1 MAAREDAGTL
11 VVRVRLDAPSALPV
25 TVGYAVTAGTA
36 TEGEDY
42 TAVPAGTLTFAAG
55 TTEQTLS
62 VPIVDDAVHEPDET
76 LTVTLSDPPNATLAD
91 AEATGTI
98 ANDEALPVVSLGLDP
113 SLIDENGGAS
123 TVTAAL
129 SGASS
134 EAVTVTVTV
143 SASAVSPAVAGD
155 VTQSGATLT
164 ISAGSTGS
172 TGTVTI
178 TAVDN
183 QVDAPDKSVTVS
195 ATVSG
200 GLGVAAP
207 SPQTLTITD
216 DEATPTVS
224 LTLTPSTIGE
234 NGGTSTVTATLSGLS
249 SAAVRVEVSAEP
261 GTGAS
266 AGDFTQSGTTLEIAA
281 GMTASTG
288 TVTVTAEDNV
298 LDTPDKM
305 VAVTGTVIVG
315 SAENPQQKL
324 LITDDDAL
332 TVSVT
337 ADAETVVEGN
347 DATFTVAVAGG
358 TSTAPVA
365 VTYTV
370 GGTAT
375 ADTDYTAPSGTLT
388 LGAADASGTIT
399 IATLTDSVVDDGETL
414 EVTLSGASTSAGE
427 VTADPTPAQTTISD
441 TGTVT
446 VSVTSGGAVSEGSS
460 ATFTVALSGAVSSPV
475 EVGWSTSD
483 GTATAGSDY
492 TAVTSGPLTF
502 AADSSMA
509 QTLTVAT
516 LQDDLVEGPET
527 FTVALTG
534 SSLPDGVSL
543 GTSTSTMTIIDDD
556 TLVVSPPRDPPVVIP
571 PRDPPEV
578 SIAAQAVT
586 VEEGGAA
593 SFAVSR
599 SGSTAERLTVS
610 VEVTESGSFIAG
622 AVPVEARFEA
632 NADRAILQIATT
644 DDAID
649 EPDGSVTV
657 VLAAGDGYVV
667 ADPVSATV
675 TVTDNDDPPE
685 LIITDRRAM
694 ESAGQI
700 AFTVRLS
707 APSGHRVTVTRT
719 SEDGT
724 ASAGEDYVSAHDTL
738 VFTPGQ
744 TSGTIAVPLLDD
756 TLDEIDETF
765 LMVLSEPSHATLGD
779 AVATGTIEDDD
790 ESVLQAWLAR
800 FGRTVATHVL
810 EAVGER
816 LTEGPGQSS
825 RATVAGRRLSPVA
838 DVALHDGFQ
847 EGALRTVA
855 LRTVEFREV
864 LSGSSFHLLLTE
876 EDEKADEAGG
886 GPGARWAAWGRG
898 AVTRLAGTEGAL
910 SLDGEVAS
918 GMIGADY
925 DWGRVLAGMAVAYSG
940 GGGVFTLSG
949 GGNLTD
955 RMGDLHG
962 WLLSAHPYMSVE
974 VTDGLD
980 VLGLLGYGR
989 GRMSLTEGRDASE
1002 FDISMLMGAFA
1013 GRRVLL
1019 RAQSGGVDLAMKSD
1033 GVVLRMMG
1041 EAVGLPAVVADVTRL
1056 RLALEGSVDVLRG
1069 PGGVLTPSLQVG
1081 TRYDGGAA
1089 ETGAGV
1095 EVGGGL
1101 RYVHPESGLTLAA
1114 NGELLLTHQARGY
1127 QEWGVGGS
1135 IQVAPD
1141 AAGRGLS
1148 FSVNTSWGEAASGVE
1163 PLWSPGAEH
1172 AEGVPTGRVDA
1183 ELGYGLDTPGG
1194 RGLVTP
1200 YAGVTLAGGGVHVY
1214 RLGGR
1219 LSLGQAFSLVLEA
1232 ERAEGAGATPEH
1244 GLRVGGTLRR

>member
-1 MAAREDAGTL
+1 M
-11 VVRVRLDAPSALPV
+11 
-25 TVGYAVTAGTA
+25 
-36 TEGEDY
+36 
-42 TAVPAGTLTFAAG
+42 
-55 TTEQTLS
+55 
-62 VPIVDDAVHEPDET
+62 
-76 LTVTLSDPPNATLAD
+76 
-91 AEATGTI
+91 
-98 ANDEALPVVSLGLDP
+98 
-113 SLIDENGGAS
+113 
-123 TVTAAL
+123 
-129 SGASS
+129 
-134 EAVTVTVTV
+134 
-143 SASAVSPAVAGD
+143 
-155 VTQSGATLT
+155 
-164 ISAGSTGS
+164 
-172 TGTVTI
+172 
-178 TAVDN
+178 
-183 QVDAPDKSVTVS
+183 
-195 ATVSG
+195 
-200 GLGVAAP
+200 
-207 SPQTLTITD
+207 
-216 DEATPTVS
+216 
-224 LTLTPSTIGE
+224 
-234 NGGTSTVTATLSGLS
+234 
-249 SAAVRVEVSAEP
+249 
-261 GTGAS
+261 
-266 AGDFTQSGTTLEIAA
+266 
-281 GMTASTG
+281 
-288 TVTVTAEDNV
+288 
-298 LDTPDKM
+298 
-305 VAVTGTVIVG
+305 
-315 SAENPQQKL
+315 
-324 LITDDDAL
+324 
-332 TVSVT
+332 
-337 ADAETVVEGN
+337 
-347 DATFTVAVAGG
+347 
-358 TSTAPVA
+358 
-365 VTYTV
+365 
-370 GGTAT
+370 
-375 ADTDYTAPSGTLT
+375 
-388 LGAADASGTIT
+388 
-399 IATLTDSVVDDGETL
+399 
-414 EVTLSGASTSAGE
+414 
-427 VTADPTPAQTTISD
+427 
-441 TGTVT
+441 
-446 VSVTSGGAVSEGSS
+446 
-460 ATFTVALSGAVSSPV
+460 
-475 EVGWSTSD
+475 
-483 GTATAGSDY
+483 
-492 TAVTSGPLTF
+492 
-502 AADSSMA
+502 
-509 QTLTVAT
+509 
-516 LQDDLVEGPET
+516 
-527 FTVALTG
+527 
-534 SSLPDGVSL
+534 
-543 GTSTSTMTIIDDD
+543 
-556 TLVVSPPRDPPVVIP
+556 VSPPREPPAVIP
-571 PRDPPEV
+571 PRETPEV

-599 SGSTAERLTVS
+599 SGTTAQRLTVS

-632 NADRAILQIATT
+632 NADRAILHIATA

-685 LIITDRRAM
+685 LTITDRRAV

-707 APSGHRVTVTRT
+707 APSGHRVTVTCT

-724 ASAGEDYVSAHDTL
+724 ARAGQDYVSEHDTL
-738 VFTPGQ
+738 VFAPGQ

-756 TLDEIDETF
+756 TLDEMDETF
-765 LMVLSEPSHATLGD
+765 LMVLSEPSHATLEE

-838 DVALHDGFQ
+838 HVALHDGFQ
-847 EGALRTVA
+847 EVALRPPA
-855 LRTVEFREV
+855 FRTVEFREV

-876 EDEKADEAGG
+876 DDEKADEAGG

-925 DWGRVLAGMAVAYSG
+925 DWGQVLAGMAVAYSG
-940 GGGVFTLSG
+940 GDGAFTLSG

-955 RMGDLHG
+955 RRGYLHG

-974 VTDGLD
+974 VADGLD

-989 GRMSLTEGRDASE
+989 GRMSLTEGGDASE

-1013 GRRVLL
+1013 GRGVLL

-1033 GVVLRMMG
+1033 GIAVRMMG
-1041 EAVGLPAVVADVTRL
+1041 EAVGLPAVVADVSRL

-1081 TRYDGGAA
+1081 ARYDWGAA

-1095 EVGGGL
+1095 ELGGGL

-1114 NGELLLTHQARGY
+1114 NGELLLTHQARGF

-1135 IQVAPD
+1135 IQIAPD

-1148 FSVNTSWGEAASGVE
+1148 FSLNTLWGETSRGKAASGVE

-1200 YAGVTLAGGGVHVY
+1200 YAGVTLAGGGVYVY

-1244 GLRVGGTLRR
+1244 ALRVGGTLRR

>member
-1 MAAREDAGTL
+1 
-11 VVRVRLDAPSALPV
+11 
-25 TVGYAVTAGTA
+25 
-36 TEGEDY
+36 
-42 TAVPAGTLTFAAG
+42 
-55 TTEQTLS
+55 
-62 VPIVDDAVHEPDET
+62 
-76 LTVTLSDPPNATLAD
+76 
-91 AEATGTI
+91 
-98 ANDEALPVVSLGLDP
+98 
-113 SLIDENGGAS
+113 
-123 TVTAAL
+123 
-129 SGASS
+129 
-134 EAVTVTVTV
+134 
-143 SASAVSPAVAGD
+143 
-155 VTQSGATLT
+155 
-164 ISAGSTGS
+164 
-172 TGTVTI
+172 
-178 TAVDN
+178 
-183 QVDAPDKSVTVS
+183 
-195 ATVSG
+195 
-200 GLGVAAP
+200 
-207 SPQTLTITD
+207 
-216 DEATPTVS
+216 
-224 LTLTPSTIGE
+224 
-234 NGGTSTVTATLSGLS
+234 
-249 SAAVRVEVSAEP
+249 
-261 GTGAS
+261 
-266 AGDFTQSGTTLEIAA
+266 
-281 GMTASTG
+281 MTW
-288 TVTVTAEDNV
+288 
-298 LDTPDKM
+298 
-305 VAVTGTVIVG
+305 
-315 SAENPQQKL
+315 
-324 LITDDDAL
+324 
-332 TVSVT
+332 
-337 ADAETVVEGN
+337 
-347 DATFTVAVAGG
+347 DATA
-358 TSTAPVA
+358 
-365 VTYTV
+365 
-370 GGTAT
+370 
-375 ADTDYTAPSGTLT
+375 
-388 LGAADASGTIT
+388 
-399 IATLTDSVVDDGETL
+399 
-414 EVTLSGASTSAGE
+414 
-427 VTADPTPAQTTISD
+427 AQTTISD
-441 TGTVT
+441 EGTVT
-446 VSVTSGGAVSEGSS
+446 VSVTAGGAVAEGSP

-475 EVGWSTSD
+475 EVGWSTAETRRRHGD
-483 GTATAGSDY
+483 GDDY
-492 TAVTSGPLTF
+492 TAVASQTLTF
-502 AADSSMA
+502 AADSTLA
-509 QTLTVAT
+509 QTITVAT
-516 LQDDLVEGPET
+516 LGDALAEDDET

-534 SSLPDGVSL
+534 SSLPAGVSL
-543 GTSTSTMTIIDDD
+543 GTSTSPMTIIDDD
-556 TLVVSPPRDPPVVIP
+556 TSVVIP
-571 PRDPPEV
+571 PRETPEV

-593 SFAVSR
+593 SFTVSR

-632 NADRAILQIATT
+632 NADRAILQIATA

-657 VLAAGDGYVV
+657 ALAAGDGYVV
-667 ADPVSATV
+667 ADPVSAMV

-685 LIITDRRAM
+685 LTITDRRAV

-707 APSGHRVTVTRT
+707 APSGHRVTVTCT

-724 ASAGEDYVSAHDTL
+724 ASAGQDYVSEHDTL
-738 VFTPGQ
+738 VFAPGQ

-756 TLDEIDETF
+756 TLDEMDETF

-838 DVALHDGFQ
+838 GVALHDGFQ
-847 EGALRTVA
+847 EVAFRTPA
-855 LRTVEFREV
+855 FRTVESREV

-898 AVTRLAGTEGAL
+898 AVTRLAGIEGAL

-989 GRMSLTEGRDASE
+989 GRMSLTEGGDASE
-1002 FDISMLMGAFA
+1002 FDIAMLMGAFA
-1013 GRRVLL
+1013 GRGVLL
-1019 RAQSGGVDLAMKSD
+1019 RAHSGGVDLAMKSD

-1114 NGELLLTHQARGY
+1114 NGELLLTHQARGF
-1127 QEWGVGGS
+1127 QEWSVGGS

-1148 FSVNTSWGEAASGVE
+1148 FSLNTSWGETSWGETFWGEAASGVE

-1200 YAGVTLAGGGVHVY
+1200 YAGVTLAGGGVYVY

-1244 GLRVGGTLRR
+1244 GLRVSGTLRR

>member
-1 MAAREDAGTL
+1 MGRSRWCSPPATAY
-11 VVRVRLDAPSALPV
+11 VVADPVSA
-25 TVGYAVTAGTA
+25 
-36 TEGEDY
+36 
-42 TAVPAGTLTFAAG
+42 
-55 TTEQTLS
+55 
-62 VPIVDDAVHEPDET
+62 
-76 LTVTLSDPPNATLAD
+76 
-91 AEATGTI
+91 
-98 ANDEALPVVSLGLDP
+98 
-113 SLIDENGGAS
+113 
-123 TVTAAL
+123 
-129 SGASS
+129 
-134 EAVTVTVTV
+134 TVTVT
-143 SASAVSPAVAGD
+143 
-155 VTQSGATLT
+155 
-164 ISAGSTGS
+164 
-172 TGTVTI
+172 
-178 TAVDN
+178 DN
-183 QVDAPDKSVTVS
+183 
-195 ATVSG
+195 
-200 GLGVAAP
+200 
-207 SPQTLTITD
+207 D
-216 DEATPTVS
+216 D
-224 LTLTPSTIGE
+224 
-234 NGGTSTVTATLSGLS
+234 
-249 SAAVRVEVSAEP
+249 
-261 GTGAS
+261 
-266 AGDFTQSGTTLEIAA
+266 
-281 GMTASTG
+281 
-288 TVTVTAEDNV
+288 
-298 LDTPDKM
+298 
-305 VAVTGTVIVG
+305 
-315 SAENPQQKL
+315 
-324 LITDDDAL
+324 
-332 TVSVT
+332 
-337 ADAETVVEGN
+337 
-347 DATFTVAVAGG
+347 
-358 TSTAPVA
+358 
-365 VTYTV
+365 
-370 GGTAT
+370 
-375 ADTDYTAPSGTLT
+375 
-388 LGAADASGTIT
+388 
-399 IATLTDSVVDDGETL
+399 
-414 EVTLSGASTSAGE
+414 
-427 VTADPTPAQTTISD
+427 
-441 TGTVT
+441 
-446 VSVTSGGAVSEGSS
+446 
-460 ATFTVALSGAVSSPV
+460 
-475 EVGWSTSD
+475 
-483 GTATAGSDY
+483 
-492 TAVTSGPLTF
+492 
-502 AADSSMA
+502 
-509 QTLTVAT
+509 
-516 LQDDLVEGPET
+516 
-527 FTVALTG
+527 
-534 SSLPDGVSL
+534 
-543 GTSTSTMTIIDDD
+543 
-556 TLVVSPPRDPPVVIP
+556 
-571 PRDPPEV
+571 PEV

-593 SFAVSR
+593 SFTVSR

-632 NADRAILQIATT
+632 NAERAILQIATA

-724 ASAGEDYVSAHDTL
+724 ASAGEDYVSEHDTL
-738 VFTPGQ
+738 VFAPGQ

-765 LMVLSEPSHATLGD
+765 RMVLSEPSHATLGD

-816 LTEGPGQSS
+816 LTEGPGQNS

-838 DVALHDGFQ
+838 GVALHDGFQ
-847 EGALRTVA
+847 EVAFRTPA
-855 LRTVEFREV
+855 LRTVESREV

-989 GRMSLTEGRDASE
+989 GRMSLTEGGDASE

-1013 GRRVLL
+1013 GRGVLL

-1041 EAVGLPAVVADVTRL
+1041 EAVGLPTVVADVSRL
-1056 RLALEGSVDVLRG
+1056 RMALEGSVDVLRG

-1081 TRYDGGAA
+1081 ARYDGGAA

-1095 EVGGGL
+1095 ELGGGL
-1101 RYVHPESGLTLAA
+1101 RYVHPELGLTLAA
-1114 NGELLLTHQARGY
+1114 NGELLLTHQARGF

-1135 IQVAPD
+1135 IQIAPN

-1148 FSVNTSWGEAASGVE
+1148 FSLNTSWGETFWGEAASGVE
-1163 PLWSPGAEH
+1163 PLWS
-1172 AEGVPTGRVDA
+1172 
-1183 ELGYGLDTPGG
+1183 
-1194 RGLVTP
+1194 
-1200 YAGVTLAGGGVHVY
+1200 AG
-1214 RLGGR
+1214 
-1219 LSLGQAFSLVLEA
+1219 S
-1232 ERAEGAGATPEH
+1232 RARRRRPDRPCRRGAG
-1244 GLRVGGTLRR
+1244 LRT